1 MSVSDNKVED
11 KTTDEETNYYG
22 YGIMCLFYAIIGF
35 IAYLVFK
42 IVRIYF
48 VDYVV
53 TGISEVAE
61 LLLLGFSAM
70 LTIASIY
77 FTLKHIK
84 HEL

>member
-1 MSVSDNKVED
+1 MSVSNNEVED
-11 KTTDEETNYYG
+11 KATDEKPNYKAYSV
-22 YGIMCLFYAIIGF
+22 MCLFYAIIGF

-42 IVRIYF
+42 IVRSYF

-61 LLLLGFSAM
+61 LLLLGFSAV

-77 FTLKHIK
+77 FTAKYIK
-84 HEL
+84 HES